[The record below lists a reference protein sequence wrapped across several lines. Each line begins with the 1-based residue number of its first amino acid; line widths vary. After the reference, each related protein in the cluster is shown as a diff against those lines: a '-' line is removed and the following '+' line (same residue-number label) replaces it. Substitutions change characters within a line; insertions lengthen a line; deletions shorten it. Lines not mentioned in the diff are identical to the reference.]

1 MNTVGIKDLFVE
13 RAEDL
18 TELQSFECGNRL
30 MDDFLHSYLAE
41 CSAAHFCTVY
51 FVRLERNGE
60 LAAIFALSFDS
71 VTLNEDDF
79 DDMRIGAAGTGL
91 PQMNANFR
99 ERFEQ
104 KYSYPALEITYL
116 AVHKK
121 YQHLKIGSV
130 LVDTIDGM
138 AKQQRLAGCV
148 FLTVNALH
156 TPAYSAR
163 GFYERNG
170 FALLTATPTMDVWP
184 MYRTLWQDDDEPA
197 SDDAN

>member
-1 MNTVGIKDLFVE
+1 MNDGNAYKFLIE
-13 RAEDL
+13 RAKEFDS
-18 TELQSFECGNRL
+18 LQSFVSGNQQ
-30 MDDFLHSYLAE
+30 MDDFLHNHLKDCDLS
-41 CSAAHFCTVY
+41 HFCAVY
-51 FVRLERNGE
+51 YVRDGQWKNII
-60 LAAIFALSFDS
+60 AVFALSFDS

-91 PQMNANFR
+91 PQMSENFR

-104 KYSYPALEITYL
+104 KYSYPALEINYL
-116 AVHKK
+116 AVAQQYHGA
-121 YQHLKIGSV
+121 HIGSD
-130 LVDTIDGM
+130 LIDLIDGM

-184 MYRTLWQDDDEPA
+184 MYRTLWQDDDNPA